1 MALMGW
7 GSSGFPSTAL
17 DYDTNSNRRAKTWAR
32 ALLPWP
38 VEPTSRVMK
47 RYIPF
52 LKSEPKVAVIRLQGA
67 IASGTRGSINDAAYA
82 SVIEKAFAKGK
93 PAAVALVINSPG
105 GSPVQSSLVAARI
118 RRLADEKDV
127 KVHAFVED
135 VAASGGYWLA
145 CAADDIWVDTSSIVG
160 SIGVVS
166 ASFGF
171 VEALGKLGVERR
183 VHTSGENKSILDPF
197 KPEKS
202 EDIERLKELQT
213 DIHGAFIAHVKAR
226 RGTRLVEHVEMF
238 TGAFWTG
245 TKGVELGLADG
256 IGHLVPKMK
265 ELYGDKVQ
273 FAAYGPKKGWLP
285 RIGAQVLADLDQGLE
300 ERSLYA
306 RYGLS

>member
-1 MALMGW
+1 MSARRD
-7 GSSGFPSTAL
+7 ST
-17 DYDTNSNRRAKTWAR
+17 NIGNRRAKTSSR
-32 ALLPWP
+32 ALLRWAQG
-38 VEPTSRVMK
+38 PTSLTMK

-67 IASGTRGSINDAAYA
+67 ISSGSRGGINDATHGPA
-82 SVIEKAFAKGK
+82 IEKAFSKGK
-93 PAAVALVINSPG
+93 PKAVALVINSPG
-105 GSPVQSSLVAARI
+105 GSPVQSSLIAARI
-118 RRLADEKDV
+118 RRLAAEKEV
-127 KVHAFVED
+127 PVHAFVED

-183 VHTSGENKSILDPF
+183 VHTAGTNKSILDPF
-197 KPEKS
+197 QPEKS
-202 EDIERLKELQT
+202 EDIDRLKSLQT
-213 DIHGAFIAHVKAR
+213 DIHEAFIAHVKAH
-226 RGTRLVEHVEMF
+226 RGERLVEHPEMF

-265 ELYGDKVQ
+265 EIYGDKVQ
-273 FAAYGPKKGWLP
+273 FVAYGPKKGWLP
-285 RIGAQVLADLDQGLE
+285 RIGAQMLADLDQGLE
-300 ERSLYA
+300 ERTLYA
-306 RYGLS
+306 RYGLN